1 MTARIG
7 NKLNLSVALLLA
19 TTITSPGCAVLDQHF
34 GSPLPLDQAEQ
45 IESGTHY
52 SAVIEIFGPP
62 TTMTALSRG
71 MAFQYE
77 YIHLTEWQWGLILPG
92 ELGKWF
98 KAVYGTADADIELMT
113 FVFDDDG
120 KLSAADAE
128 YWVADAGAGFS
139 FSLIFSVGA
148 LTDTERYA
156 QASAGALEWGA
167 LLTKPPLKTL
177 NARSN
182 LDTGANGF
190 QLTATTP
197 QAGQHTLELGR

>member
-1 MTARIG
+1 
-7 NKLNLSVALLLA
+7 L
-19 TTITSPGCAVLDQHF
+19 PGCAVLEKHF
-34 GSPLPLDQAEQ
+34 GSPLPLDQVEQ

-52 SAVIEIFGPP
+52 SAVIEELGPP
-62 TTMTALSRG
+62 TTMTALTGG

-92 ELGKWF
+92 NVGKYF

-113 FVFDDDG
+113 FVFDDEG
-120 KLSAADAE
+120 TLSAADAK

-167 LLTKPPLKTL
+167 SLTEPPLKML

-182 LDTGANGF
+182 LDTGTNGF

-197 QAGQHTLELGR
+197 RAGQHTLELGR